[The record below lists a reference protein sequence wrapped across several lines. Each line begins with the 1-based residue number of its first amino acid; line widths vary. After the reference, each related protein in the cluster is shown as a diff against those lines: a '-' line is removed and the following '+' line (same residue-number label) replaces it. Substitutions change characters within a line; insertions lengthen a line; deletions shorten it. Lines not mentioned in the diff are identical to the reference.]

1 MGFCQELKNFLT
13 TGLRMGTIK
22 KQSMFTNARFQL
34 MGFTL
39 QVTLVT
45 RALLTTHSILFIL

>member
-22 KQSMFTNARFQL
+22 KQSMFTNAKFQL